1 MPDFSRSY
9 IVKIKKGYKSMF
21 EEITRLT
28 KEGFLSLPDEVLI
41 GFKNRKVAGVI
52 LYIEGNQIVLKPV
65 SSRKKKKMPV

>member
-1 MPDFSRSY
+1 
-9 IVKIKKGYKSMF
+9 MF

-28 KEGFLSLPDEVLI
+28 KEGFLALPDEVLR

-65 SSRKKKKMPV
+65 SSRKKKKISI